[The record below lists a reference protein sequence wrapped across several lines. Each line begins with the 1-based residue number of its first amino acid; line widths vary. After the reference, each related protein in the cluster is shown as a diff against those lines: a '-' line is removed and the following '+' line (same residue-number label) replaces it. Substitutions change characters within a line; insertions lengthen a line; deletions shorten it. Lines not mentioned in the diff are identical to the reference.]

1 MEKPE
6 TESLGRKVTP
16 YDTGKVKIGLYYE
29 PPRPMPEDDE
39 LLLQHAL
46 LRPSDAPFREP
57 LLPRIMRALPTI
69 VLFALGFS
77 LYVFILSRG

>member
-6 TESLGRKVTP
+6 TETLGRSVTP

-29 PPRPMPEDDE
+29 PPRPLPEGDE

-46 LRPSDAPFREP
+46 LSPAESRYKEP
-57 LLPRIMRALPTI
+57 LIHRITRALPTACLMASLF
-69 VLFALGFS
+69 VLYLFAL
-77 LYVFILSRG
+77 SRS

>member
-6 TESLGRKVTP
+6 TETLGRKVTP

-46 LRPSDAPFREP
+46 LAPPNGEP
-57 LLPRIMRALPTI
+57 KEPIMEKLISKIPAAT
-69 VLFALGFS
+69 LFILGFT